1 MQTVVSSTITGTSS
15 LRTDLLQKH
24 LLKMGRKKGTI
35 SKADGGVEKTK
46 AEGLKHGGVEKTS
59 KLKEA
64 KQASITGFLM
74 AQREPLGEIRANS
87 EDGVKEEKHV
97 VNDAPSK
104 ENATVGDMIEKK
116 EVKEEMN
123 DEEDS
128 DMVGLCEYEKIR
140 LRNIRQREALFAEL
154 ALQVPF

>member
-1 MQTVVSSTITGTSS
+1 MGFLQTVVSSTITGTSS

-24 LLKMGRKKGTI
+24 LLKMGRKKGI

-87 EDGVKEEKHV
+87 EDGVQEEKHV

-116 EVKEEMN
+116 EVKEEMS

-128 DMVGLCEYEKIR
+128 GMVGLCEYEKIR
-140 LRNIRQREALFAEL
+140 
-154 ALQVPF
+154 

>member
-1 MQTVVSSTITGTSS
+1 
-15 LRTDLLQKH
+15 
-24 LLKMGRKKGTI
+24 MGRKKGTI
-35 SKADGGVEKTK
+35 SKVDGGVDKTK
-46 AEGLKHGGVEKTS
+46 SDGLKHGGVEKTS

-74 AQREPLGEIRANS
+74 AQREPLGEIRANPA
-87 EDGVKEEKHV
+87 DGVKVNV

-104 ENATVGDMIEKK
+104 ENVTVGDMIEKK

-128 DMVGLCEYEKIR
+128 GMVGLCEYEKIR

-154 ALQVPF
+154 ALQVPFQ

>member
-1 MQTVVSSTITGTSS
+1 
-15 LRTDLLQKH
+15 
-24 LLKMGRKKGTI
+24 MGRKKGTI
-35 SKADGGVEKTK
+35 SKVDGGVDKTK
-46 AEGLKHGGVEKTS
+46 SDGLKHGGVEKIS

-87 EDGVKEEKHV
+87 VDRVQEEKHV
-97 VNDAPSK
+97 VKDAPS
-104 ENATVGDMIEKK
+104 NGNVTVGNMIEKK

-128 DMVGLCEYEKIR
+128 GMVGLCEYEKIR